1 MAASDNEG
9 LEVSI
14 EISHQRMLQ
23 RVAQIEAR
31 LLKLADRADDAFK
44 KTNNSAV
51 KGFERTARA
60 SKQMTGNLRGM
71 SQQLSQVVQQAQ
83 AGTNV
88 FSALAM
94 QLPDMVVG
102 LGPVAILLGAVA
114 GGLATIAINALSAKD
129 GTDQFKEASQKLENI
144 LSDLEGS
151 LKDARLSTDEL
162 IAKYGEAAMQIR
174 ELIGAEAELR
184 ASRARS
190 ELDKALPGAAEAFEQ
205 FSAADRVLE
214 KLAENFETMS
224 DSAKDLQQGLVERL
238 ANDMA
243 KALGIS
249 VKEALALSDA
259 FNDVSSAEGFDQQ
272 EAALRKTLATVK
284 EMQIPLDKLPD
295 PIKDALLRMIEMT
308 KATRAAEKAASD
320 LASTAAT
327 IPNNIPFGGAGS
339 DSGLPLYM
347 WGMSGDELLPPESK
361 KPKTRTG
368 GRGRKQTTPEEF
380 GQTAEKTA
388 TDMQREIE
396 LIGETQAKIAE
407 LTTKWRLLDEAKRK
421 GVDLNAKIS
430 STGKTVAETID
441 EQAAKVGE
449 LTTKYEQASEK
460 QRFFDDMQQT
470 LNDGI
475 IDSIM
480 NAKDFGDVLDDLA
493 KKLAAAALEA
503 ALFGSG
509 PLGGMGIF
517 GGGLFPTA
525 AGGNTARAGQAMMI
539 NENTPHSEV
548 FVPSG
553 NGGVLNV
560 NQAQAALKQ
569 AAKGSGGG
577 TASVELVVRQ
587 EPGVVVEIARQ
598 QAATVV
604 TEYDATLPSRVNK
617 INGDPRAI

>member
-114 GGLATIAINALSAKD
+114 GGLATIATNAIMATD
-129 GTDQFKEASQKLENI
+129 ETDQFEDAMEQLEGILKGLENA
-144 LSDLEGS
+144 
-151 LKDARLSTDEL
+151 LKNSRMTIDEL
-162 IAKYGEAAMQIR
+162 IDTYGNAAISIR
-174 ELIGAEAELR
+174 TLIGAQAELR
-184 ASRARS
+184 VSMAQTKLSESLPNLKKSSQEFQELGARIQGVASKVGEWDKERIDWRLKIIS
-190 ELDKALPGAAEAFEQ
+190 EEAGRLGKELGLSSEQVKGLSLAFADLSKATSAEEQRDALVALVETAEELEVPLSALPDEIEKGLDDMIALATATAQ
-205 FSAADRVLE
+205 ADKVMQD
-214 KLAENFETMS
+214 LAETA
-224 DSAKDLQQGLVERL
+224 SAV
-238 ANDMA
+238 A
-243 KALGIS
+243 
-249 VKEALALSDA
+249 
-259 FNDVSSAEGFDQQ
+259 DQ
-272 EAALRKTLATVK
+272 TG
-284 EMQIPLDKLPD
+284 
-295 PIKDALLRMIEMT
+295 RMG
-308 KATRAAEKAASD
+308 
-320 LASTAAT
+320 ST
-327 IPNNIPFGGAGS
+327 
-339 DSGLPLYM
+339 SGLPLYM
-347 WGMSGDELLPPESK
+347 WGLSGDNLLPPSGNPPK
-361 KPKTRTG
+361 KTR
-368 GRGRKQTTPEEF
+368 RGTRKKITTPEEF
-380 GQTAEKTA
+380 ATSATKPAE
-388 TDMQREIE
+388 DMEREIK

-407 LTTKWRLLDEAKRK
+407 LTTKWMLLDEAKRK
-421 GVDLNAKIS
+421 GVDLNAKVA
-430 STGKTVAETID
+430 STGKTVSETID
-441 EQAAKVGE
+441 EQAAKVGK
-449 LTTKYEQASEK
+449 LTKEFEQANSE
-460 QRFFDDMQQT
+460 QEFYTDMQNT

-475 IDSIM
+475 IDSIV

-525 AGGNTARAGQAMMI
+525 AGGNTARAGQAMLI